1 MRQAAL
7 ILALV
12 ALLVAPAALSGAAG
26 AQSATPEPSG
36 TTVAIHLQADGDARW
51 NVSVRYNLSGANET
65 TAFESLLA
73 DYRNGAAVG
82 PTADVFESV
91 AAQQSERVDREMTI
105 QQIARSGQVN
115 SADENAT
122 GVLTLTFTWTNFGV
136 VENESLRVADVFDG
150 GWFGHLEAGEELLV
164 YPPDGYSPDT
174 AVPETGLVNGALQWS
189 GPQSFENGPS
199 MTFTEG
205 APASGVPWLLV
216 GGAAVVALVV
226 GAAVVY
232 VWKDRSIRNTLL
244 SDRNSANETSGAKTA
259 ETAPATGDASE
270 SAAAGSESETTA
282 EPTNGDGSADGQA
295 PGGEQAAEELLS
307 DEERVERLLEEHG
320 GRMKQAK
327 IVEETRW
334 SNAKVSQLLS
344 SMADEGR
351 VEKLRI
357 GRENLISLPGEN
369 GES

>member
-12 ALLVAPAALSGAAG
+12 ALLVAPAAVSGVAG
-26 AQSATPEPSG
+26 AQSATPEHAG
-36 TTVAIHLQADGDARW
+36 TTVTIHLQADGDARW
-51 NVSVRYNLSGANET
+51 TVSVRYALSGANET
-65 TAFESLLA
+65 AAFESVLA
-73 DYRNGAAVG
+73 DYRSGADVG

-91 AAQQSERVDREMTI
+91 AAQQSERVGREMAI
-105 QQIARSGQVN
+105 QRITRGGWLN
-115 SADENAT
+115 STGENAT
-122 GVLTLTFTWTNFGV
+122 GVLTLSFTWTNFAV

-150 GWFGHLEAGEELLV
+150 GWFGSLEAGEELLV

-174 AVPETGLVNGALQWS
+174 ATPQTGLVNGALQWE
-189 GPQSFENGPS
+189 GPQSFESGPA

-205 APASGVPWLLV
+205 AGTGVPWLLV
-216 GGAAVVALVV
+216 AGAAVVALVV
-226 GAAVVY
+226 GAAAVY
-232 VWKDRSIRNTLL
+232 VWKDGDSLRNAVLPGG
-244 SDRNSANETSGAKTA
+244 RGGISGRA
-259 ETAPATGDASE
+259 D
-270 SAAAGSESETTA
+270 A
-282 EPTNGDGSADGQA
+282 EPVERDQEADTGSPTEPDGEVPDESGGADGEA
-295 PGGEQAAEELLS
+295 EAEQSAEELLS

-369 GES
+369 DES